1 MHNSLPSASFLEYPT
16 SGPNSS
22 ALAPPLSILYN
33 EAQKAR
39 DGFAGLVCEAEAD
52 GDDNDVDVD
61 DVSFG
66 GG

>member
-1 MHNSLPSASFLEYPT
+1 M
-16 SGPNSS
+16 
-22 ALAPPLSILYN
+22 LYN

-39 DGFAGLVCEAEAD
+39 DGFADLVCVAAVAAD
-52 GDDNDVDVD
+52 DDDDDDDDD

>member
-1 MHNSLPSASFLEYPT
+1 M
-16 SGPNSS
+16 
-22 ALAPPLSILYN
+22 LYN

-39 DGFAGLVCEAEAD
+39 VGFAGLVCEARAD
-52 GDDNDVDVD
+52 GDDDDVDVA

>member
-1 MHNSLPSASFLEYPT
+1 M
-16 SGPNSS
+16 
-22 ALAPPLSILYN
+22 LYN

-39 DGFAGLVCEAEAD
+39 DGFAGLVCEAAAD
-52 GDDNDVDVD
+52 GDDDDVDVD